1 MFLNIHIVPVASLES
16 FRSSRLS
23 KLKNFQGGQSEVKDC
38 FVSSLVENKMITY
51 SSRRQF
57 GEF

>member
-38 FVSSLVENKMITY
+38 FVSSLVENKKIKKI
-51 SSRRQF
+51 
-57 GEF
+57 